1 MYQGSGWFYGNGG
14 GSRDTGSFGV
24 GRSVW
29 RGLGAGGGEGALG
42 AGVSQVG
49 RSREWRLSK
58 LNYQICQEIMSR
70 FFLEKTGT
78 CPKIVFNVS
87 NIA

>member
-1 MYQGSGWFYGNGG
+1 MCAGDKALKRWIQPDLETKETSILSRYQGSGGFYGNGRGG
-14 GSRDTGSFGV
+14 GSRDTGSLGV

-49 RSREWRLSK
+49 RGGLGSGG
-58 LNYQICQEIMSR
+58 CQ
-70 FFLEKTGT
+70 
-78 CPKIVFNVS
+78 N
-87 NIA
+87 